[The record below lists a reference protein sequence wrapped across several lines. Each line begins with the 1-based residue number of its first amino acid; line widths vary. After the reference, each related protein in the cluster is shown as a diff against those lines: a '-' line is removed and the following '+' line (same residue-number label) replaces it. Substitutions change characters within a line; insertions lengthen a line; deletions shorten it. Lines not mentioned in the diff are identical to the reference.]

1 MFIFAI
7 SINYQIFKK
16 STYPLFFRVINSD
29 DTMEDLALPLAKENS
44 NDEDKAD
51 EINLE
56 GRRIVDINHIF
67 KSIKSI
73 NHSPFDCTFNNLTFS
88 HEVRN
93 GFISSFYFTC
103 NFCHQKEVIHSE
115 APCTKFN
122 TNIAMVT
129 AAVNIGQG

>member
-1 MFIFAI
+1 
-7 SINYQIFKK
+7 
-16 STYPLFFRVINSD
+16 
-29 DTMEDLALPLAKENS
+29 MEDLALPLVMENS

-73 NHSPFDCTFNNLTFS
+73 NHSPFGCTFNNLTFS

-115 APCTKFN
+115 AACTKFN

>member
-1 MFIFAI
+1 
-7 SINYQIFKK
+7 
-16 STYPLFFRVINSD
+16 
-29 DTMEDLALPLAKENS
+29 MEDLALPLAMENS

-103 NFCHQKEVIHSE
+103 NFCHQK
-115 APCTKFN
+115 
-122 TNIAMVT
+122 
-129 AAVNIGQG
+129 